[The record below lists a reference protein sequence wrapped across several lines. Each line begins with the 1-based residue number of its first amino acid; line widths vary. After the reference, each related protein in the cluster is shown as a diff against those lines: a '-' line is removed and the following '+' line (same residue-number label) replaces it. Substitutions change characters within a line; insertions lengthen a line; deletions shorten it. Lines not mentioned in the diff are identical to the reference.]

1 MLINIQLCQS
11 ADVNLEFIF
20 SGKAVGQLLIET
32 MDALNHQN
40 ILRSQLQIIAPVFP
54 LTGNKIVHR
63 QLNPFP
69 CQKIRHILVKQLNI
83 QTFQSL
89 IIVVAIFISGTVY
102 TVYKIIIYCYGM
114 GRQSL
119 GSQLNGQAMG
129 KCSFSRRGGAILLFL
144 RSEEEQ

>member
-54 LTGNKIVHR
+54 LTWK
-63 QLNPFP
+63 
-69 CQKIRHILVKQLNI
+69 
-83 QTFQSL
+83 
-89 IIVVAIFISGTVY
+89 
-102 TVYKIIIYCYGM
+102 
-114 GRQSL
+114 
-119 GSQLNGQAMG
+119 
-129 KCSFSRRGGAILLFL
+129 
-144 RSEEEQ
+144 